1 MKRGFAIAMAQ
12 VKRSRDAPG
21 CQARQ
26 IVISIPR
33 DKDVDDLIEMDPDDA
48 GMVLELGLQCFRV
61 C

>member
-1 MKRGFAIAMAQ
+1 MAQ